1 MDRSPQ
7 APAVASTPARW
18 KRALPLALLVLAT
31 ATGMALLRQYESRR
45 VAHELSANARPGDIM
60 MISSETCVYCEQAR
74 AWFTEN
80 NVAFGECFIERDP
93 SCAAAYSALHAP
105 GTPTLV
111 VRGKRLVGFNA
122 EQVAQAL
129 RRG

>member
-1 MDRSPQ
+1 MD
-7 APAVASTPARW
+7 APPTAVAAASASARW
-18 KRALPLALLVLAT
+18 KRALPLVLLVLAT
-31 ATGMALLRQYESRR
+31 GIGMELLRQYESRR
-45 VAHELSANARPGDIM
+45 VAQELSANAKPGDIM
-60 MISSETCVYCEQAR
+60 MISSETCVYCKEAR
-74 AWFTEN
+74 AWFTQN
-80 NVAFGECFIERDP
+80 KVAFGECFIERDT
-93 SCAAAYSALHAP
+93 SCAAAYSALNAP